1 MKKSIIIGVCI
12 TTLLLLIT
20 PTISA
25 NQYNKVMEEQNII
38 IEKYEQSLQLKLE
51 NVINK
56 LSKIHPNLVVKQNE
70 NEIQSNIIK
79 NIQSIKEK
87 QDKTLFLSNGL
98 TANLILSFILSILGT
113 IFGIIFGPIL
123 ALITLILVS
132 PAVLLAK
139 FIEILVNIIGLIIP

>member
-1 MKKSIIIGVCI
+1 MKKRIIIGVCI

-25 NQYNKVMEEQNII
+25 NQYNKVMEEQNIR

-51 NVINK
+51 NIINK
-56 LSKIHPNLVVKQNE
+56 LSKINLKLVVKQNE
-70 NEIQSNIIK
+70 NEIQSNILK

-87 QDKTLFLSNGL
+87 QGNTLFLSTGL
-98 TANLILSFILSILGT
+98 TANLLLSFILSIIGT

-123 ALITLILVS
+123 ALITLIIVS
-132 PAVLLAK
+132 PAIVLAK
-139 FIEILVNIIGLIIP
+139 IIEILVNIIGLIIP

>member
-1 MKKSIIIGVCI
+1 MKKRIIIGVCI
-12 TTLLLLIT
+12 TTILLLIT

-25 NQYNKVMEEQNII
+25 NQYNKVMEEQNIR

-51 NVINK
+51 NILNK
-56 LSKIHPNLVVKQNE
+56 LSKINLNLVVKQNG

-79 NIQSIKEK
+79 NIQNIKEK
-87 QDKTLFLSNGL
+87 QDNTLFLSNAL
-98 TANLILSFILSILGT
+98 TANLILSFILSIIGT

-123 ALITLILVS
+123 AMIVLVIVS